1 VKKFDYKYTAN
12 GTSEHNTKK
21 KQASRDPERAV
32 NQKKTTHNKQSIGLD
47 TLKQFIN
54 NINLQNRVASTRPSF
69 GEVRNRSK
77 VDRRASIKPSERQ
90 WSWIL

>member
-1 VKKFDYKYTAN
+1 VKKFDYKYTTN

-21 KQASRDPERAV
+21 KQASRDPERAA
-32 NQKKTTHNKQSIGLD
+32 NQKKKTTTHNKRSIGLD

-54 NINLQNRVASTRPSF
+54 NNNLQNRVASTRPSF
-69 GEVRNRSK
+69 GEVRNRSE

-90 WSWIL
+90 WS